1 MKVAIVIPAR
11 LDSTRLKH
19 KMLLKF
25 NGRSLIRTVFEK
37 CVAMGFDTYVAT
49 DSSRIAS
56 RIPVANIIKTAECK
70 DGTERISKAIN
81 GKLSKYDAIIN
92 VQGDMIDI
100 DLQTLKPLL
109 NYCKAGK
116 IGDWDVITAY
126 TEGYK
131 PNDVKV
137 IHNYGKALWFTRNNI
152 GYGDRHIGLYAY
164 QAHVLTSLDLLTD
177 KYKVENLEQNKLLGY
192 YEVRVVKTKYNG
204 IEINTQED
212 VNSWSLLNR
221 KRGDGFKVSN

>member
-126 TEGYK
+126 TEGY
-131 PNDVKV
+131 NQ
-137 IHNYGKALWFTRNNI
+137 YCF
-152 GYGDRHIGLYAY
+152 
-164 QAHVLTSLDLLTD
+164 
-177 KYKVENLEQNKLLGY
+177 
-192 YEVRVVKTKYNG
+192 
-204 IEINTQED
+204 
-212 VNSWSLLNR
+212 
-221 KRGDGFKVSN
+221 

>member
-1 MKVAIVIPAR
+1 MKIAIVIPAR
-11 LDSTRLKH
+11 LNSTRLKH
-19 KMLLKF
+19 KMLMPF

-37 CVAMGFDTYVAT
+37 CRSMGFDTYVAT
-49 DSSRIAS
+49 DSSTIAS
-56 RIPVANIIKTAECK
+56 RIPVANVIKTAECK

-109 NYCKAGK
+109 DYCKKDK
-116 IGDWDVITAY
+116 IGDWDVVTAY

-137 IHNYGKALWFTRNNI
+137 IHNYGKALWFTRSDI

-164 QAHVLTSLDLLTD
+164 QAHVLTTLNLLQD
-177 KYKVENLEQNKLLGY
+177 KYEVENLEQNKLLGY
-192 YEVRVVKTKYNG
+192 HTVRVVKTKYNG

-212 VNSWSLLNR
+212 VNSWSLLN
-221 KRGDGFKVSN
+221 